1 MLKVLNLFVVLI
13 SMKELVTPVN
23 GAGYVKMEDYIDPF
37 DYAALVNIK
46 DQLIIGDTAQAI
58 DHVHEDIDK
67 FEELSKKIHHLES
80 AMAQHASNHIVDGD
94 DVEDADLMLKEM
106 DIHVLGVFKE
116 HLVDLKEHM
125 MQPHPPFNNETMQQ
139 IGALVNTAELF
150 LNMSKMRVNQVEA
163 QEEEWLE
170 EEQSKMI
177 NDMMKQ
183 EMSENQ
189 LKVFRKKQPSKA
201 WDGGLK
207 EKLEKVEKAGGE
219 DAPVGRSP
227 GGGRVKM
234 VVDKVKGVKEG
245 EEAELQ
251 RRKKL
256 TVESEGKFFWKAWDE
271 LSSQENTRQ
280 ETNRKFR
287 IVQLHGIE
295 EGAYLVDQ
303 HHDEGDDHDD
313 KSSRESFLKQGIGR
327 HRLVFASAS
336 PFHSYRSLAIF
347 SLVLLALA
355 LAVVVSRRNTSRSR
369 PQRRQMFAEL
379 GPEVMVKK
387 QQQGSSPAK
396 EKGGFSYV
404 ELNEKKSPRG
414 PGGEA
419 ANSWASGLASGLA
432 AVALTPFANRSSPR
446 VPGSRDVDKL
456 K

>member
-1 MLKVLNLFVVLI
+1 MHQVLNFFVVLI
-13 SMKELVTPVN
+13 SLKKLATPVN
-23 GAGYVKMEDYIDPF
+23 GSGDVNVEDYIDPF

-46 DQLIIGDTAQAI
+46 DELLIGDTALAI
-58 DHVHEDIDK
+58 DHIDEDIDK
-67 FEELSKKIHHLES
+67 FEELSKKIHYLES
-80 AMAQHASNHIVDGD
+80 SMAQHTSNHIVDGD
-94 DVEDADLMLKEM
+94 DVEAADLTLKEM
-106 DIHVLGVFKE
+106 DIHVLGVFKK
-116 HLVDLKEHM
+116 HLVDLKEQM

-177 NDMMKQ
+177 NDLMKKQ
-183 EMSENQ
+183 RSENQ
-189 LKVFRKKQPSKA
+189 MKVFRKKQPSKT

-219 DAPVGRSP
+219 DAPVGRGP
-227 GGGRVKM
+227 AGRVRM

-245 EEAELQ
+245 QEAELQ

-256 TVESEGKFFWKAWDE
+256 TVESEGKFFWKALDE
-271 LSSQENTRQ
+271 LASQENSRQ
-280 ETNRKFR
+280 ETDRKLR
-287 IVQLHGIE
+287 KVQLRGVE
-295 EGAYLVDQ
+295 EGAYLVEQ
-303 HHDEGDDHDD
+303 HREEGDDG

-336 PFHSYRSLAIF
+336 AFHSYHRFIAIS
-347 SLVLLALA
+347 SLVLVA
-355 LAVVVSRRNTSRSR
+355 LAVAVVFCRKSSRSL
-369 PQRRQMFAEL
+369 PQRRQLFAEL

-387 QQQGSSPAK
+387 QQEQGLSPAEAK

-404 ELNEKKSPRG
+404 ELNEKRSPRG

-419 ANSWASGLASGLA
+419 ATSWASGLA
-432 AVALTPFANRSSPR
+432 AVALTPFRRSPR
-446 VPGSRDVDKL
+446 VPGSRGVDKME
-456 K
+456 

>member
-1 MLKVLNLFVVLI
+1 MINFFVALI
-13 SMKELVTPVN
+13 CMKELATPVN

-46 DQLIIGDTAQAI
+46 DQLLIGDTALAI

-67 FEELSKKIHHLES
+67 FEKLSKKIHHLES
-80 AMAQHASNHIVDGD
+80 AMAQHASNHVVDGD

-106 DIHVLGVFKE
+106 DIHVLRVFKE

-139 IGALVNTAELF
+139 IGTLVNTAELF
-150 LNMSKMRVNQVEA
+150 LNMSNMRVSQVEA

-177 NDMMKQ
+177 NDSMK
-183 EMSENQ
+183 ERSENQ
-189 LKVFRKKQPSKA
+189 MKVFRKKQPSKT

-245 EEAELQ
+245 QEAELQ

-256 TVESEGKFFWKAWDE
+256 TVESEGKFFWKASDE
-271 LSSQENTRQ
+271 LASQETIRQ

-287 IVQLHGIE
+287 KVQLHGIE

-303 HHDEGDDHDD
+303 HRDEGDDDVD
-313 KSSRESFLKQGIGR
+313 ESSRESYLKQGIGR
-327 HRLVFASAS
+327 HRLVFATAS
-336 PFHSYRSLAIF
+336 PIHSDRFLVIF
-347 SLVLLALA
+347 SLVLVTLAL
-355 LAVVVSRRNTSRSR
+355 VVVVFRRNASISR
-369 PQRRQMFAEL
+369 PQRRQLFAEL
-379 GPEVMVKK
+379 GPDVVNK
-387 QQQGSSPAK
+387 QQGSSPAEAK
-396 EKGGFSYV
+396 EKGGFSCV

-414 PGGEA
+414 PGSEA

-432 AVALTPFANRSSPR
+432 AVALTPFANRRSPR